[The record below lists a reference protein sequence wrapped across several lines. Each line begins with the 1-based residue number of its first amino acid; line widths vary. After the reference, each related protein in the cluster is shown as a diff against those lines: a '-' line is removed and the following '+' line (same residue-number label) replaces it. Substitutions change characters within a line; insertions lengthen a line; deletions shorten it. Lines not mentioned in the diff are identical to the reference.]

1 MSETPGQPQELETV
15 IPAAS
20 APPESPAADDPSAP
34 AAAAGKTAWVV
45 SLILSAVL
53 AVTALNFTPA
63 FFELPAEFASVD
75 PSSSPE
81 QQEAASQA
89 YLKKEWNNALS
100 TYAIVGIC
108 LALPCVV
115 ASRRYG
121 VGGAIGA
128 SVASLVFGLL
138 CGVLAVSLGT
148 IIAQQMRA
156 AGYDLESMVPDILAW
171 GIMSATLA
179 LPAALSLVIGGEKPF
194 SQRVVSIPLAGI
206 LTGIVVTIGVS
217 LFLPSANTSKIPP
230 FGLTLTAVWFA
241 VLIGLI
247 LVLSTFTGS
256 RKPKTATVD

>member
-1 MSETPGQPQELETV
+1 MSETAGQPQELETAV
-15 IPAAS
+15 SAAS
-20 APPESPAADDPSAP
+20 APPESPAADNP
-34 AAAAGKTAWVV
+34 ASSPGKVAWVI
-45 SLILSAVL
+45 SLLVSAVL

-75 PSSSPE
+75 PSSPPE

-89 YLKKEWNNALS
+89 YLKKEWKNALS

-115 ASRRYG
+115 ASRRYA

-138 CGVLAVSLGT
+138 SGLLAVSLGT

-179 LPAALSLVIGGEKPF
+179 LPAALSLVIGGEKA
-194 SQRVVSIPLAGI
+194 I
-206 LTGIVVTIGVS
+206 
-217 LFLPSANTSKIPP
+217 
-230 FGLTLTAVWFA
+230 
-241 VLIGLI
+241 
-247 LVLSTFTGS
+247 
-256 RKPKTATVD
+256 